1 MKCDINLYAEKRNFT
16 QKLEKREWSEFSKRE
31 YPENFG
37 SRFDNLKRNLT
48 LGLELSMPCGA
59 LDMMIRGK
67 FLRFLLGLR
76 LGGEEDNF
84 VFDHIIHL
92 SEYTRVS

>member
-37 SRFDNLKRNLT
+37 SQIDNLKRNLT

-59 LDMMIRGK
+59 IRHDDQRQILEIFTGPQIRG
-67 FLRFLLGLR
+67 
-76 LGGEEDNF
+76 
-84 VFDHIIHL
+84 
-92 SEYTRVS
+92 

>member
-37 SRFDNLKRNLT
+37 SRFDNLKKNLT
-48 LGLELSMPCGA
+48 LGLELSMPCHA
-59 LDMMIRGK
+59 IRHDDLQEI
-67 FLRFLLGLR
+67 FAQPQIRA
-76 LGGEEDNF
+76 
-84 VFDHIIHL
+84 
-92 SEYTRVS
+92 